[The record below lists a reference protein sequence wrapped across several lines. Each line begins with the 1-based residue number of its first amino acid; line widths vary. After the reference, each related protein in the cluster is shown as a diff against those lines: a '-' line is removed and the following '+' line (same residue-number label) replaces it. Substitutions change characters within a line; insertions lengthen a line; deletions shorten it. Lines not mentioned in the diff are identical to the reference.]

1 MAPAA
6 ATVDR
11 LPMVAAI
18 PEVAKPIV
26 LRQDLPV
33 SIFCRVDLIDQL
45 QTLATRAE
53 QTGDSLTNEEAT
65 KMALIAPFIQALGY
79 DIFNPTEVKPEF
91 AADFQDVKQG
101 ERVDYAVLDRETG
114 IPKILIEA
122 KPFNTDLSHANKK
135 QLSRYFSVTHA
146 RIGILTNG
154 RIFQF
159 FSDLDKP
166 NLMDPRPFAE
176 LDLSDLRSAPIE
188 QLKQMSKSM
197 FDLDLLL
204 SGAERLK
211 YLRAVKERIRQ
222 ELTDP
227 GEWLVRELI
236 RDVVDAKRI
245 SGQQIDKLKPV
256 VIDAIK
262 SYINDRIN
270 ERLHSAME
278 VEQASKPAEEVVQE
292 PEPEEVAGA
301 VFTEDER
308 EGLYIIR
315 AICATDVEPQRL
327 SEKDT
332 KSYCNVLLD
341 GNSWKSVV
349 RMYFNGSQKKLEV
362 FDDQEPRMVALDGVN
377 DIYKHSDRIRAALR
391 QRMA

>member
-1 MAPAA
+1 M
-6 ATVDR
+6 
-11 LPMVAAI
+11 
-18 PEVAKPIV
+18 
-26 LRQDLPV
+26 
-33 SIFCRVDLIDQL
+33 DLIDQL
-45 QTLATRAE
+45 QALAARAQ

-65 KMALIAPFIQALGY
+65 KMALIAPFIQSLGY

-91 AADFQDVKQG
+91 AADLPGIKQG
-101 ERVDYAVLDRETG
+101 ERVDYAVLERETG

-122 KPFNTDLSHANKK
+122 KPYKTDLSHAEMG
-135 QLSRYFSVTHA
+135 QLSRYFAATHA

-159 FSDLDKP
+159 FSDLDNK
-166 NLMDPRPFAE
+166 NLMDTRPFAE
-176 LDLSDLRSAPIE
+176 LDLFDLRSAPIE

-204 SGAERLK
+204 SSAERLK
-211 YLRAVKERIRQ
+211 YLRAVKERIKE

-245 SGQQIDKLKPV
+245 SSQQIEKLKPV

-262 SYINDRIN
+262 SYVNDRIN
-270 ERLHSAME
+270 ERLHTAME
-278 VEQASKPAEEVVQE
+278 AEQATKEEKEAEEEPGAQE
-292 PEPEEVAGA
+292 EGST
-301 VFTEDER
+301 FTEEER
-308 EGLYIIR
+308 EGLYIVR
-315 AICATDVEPQRL
+315 AICATDVEPARL

-332 KSYCNVLLD
+332 KTYCNVLLD
-341 GNSWKSVV
+341 GNSWKSVL
-349 RMYFNGSQKKLEV
+349 RMYFNSSQKKLEI
-362 FDDQEPRMVALDGVN
+362 FDDQEPRMVVIDSLN
-377 DIYKHSDRIRAALR
+377 DIYQHAERIRAALR

>member
-1 MAPAA
+1 M
-6 ATVDR
+6 
-11 LPMVAAI
+11 
-18 PEVAKPIV
+18 
-26 LRQDLPV
+26 
-33 SIFCRVDLIDQL
+33 DLIDQL

-65 KMALIAPFIQALGY
+65 KLALITPFIQALGY
-79 DIFNPTEVKPEF
+79 DIFNPTEVKAEF
-91 AADFQDVKQG
+91 SADLPGIKQG

-122 KPFNTDLSHANKK
+122 KPFSTNLSDTQMG
-135 QLSRYFSVTHA
+135 QLCRYFAATHA

-154 RIFQF
+154 RVFQF

-166 NLMDPRPFAE
+166 NLMDLRPFAE

-197 FDLDLLL
+197 FDIDLLL
-204 SGAERLK
+204 SSAERLK
-211 YLRAVKERIRQ
+211 YLRAVKERIKQ

-245 SGQQIDKLKPV
+245 SGQQIEKLKPV
-256 VIDAIK
+256 VVDAIK

-270 ERLHSAME
+270 EILLTAQEAQQATKAEQE
-278 VEQASKPAEEVVQE
+278 VAVTEAEV
-292 PEPEEVAGA
+292 PEEGST
-301 VFTEDER
+301 FTEEER

-327 SEKDT
+327 SDKDT
-332 KSYCNVLLD
+332 KTYCNVLLD

-349 RMYFNGSQKKLEV
+349 RMYFNGPQKKLEV
-362 FDDQEPRMVALDGVN
+362 FDDQDPRMVALDGVD
-377 DIYKHSDRIRAALR
+377 DIYKHSERIRAALR